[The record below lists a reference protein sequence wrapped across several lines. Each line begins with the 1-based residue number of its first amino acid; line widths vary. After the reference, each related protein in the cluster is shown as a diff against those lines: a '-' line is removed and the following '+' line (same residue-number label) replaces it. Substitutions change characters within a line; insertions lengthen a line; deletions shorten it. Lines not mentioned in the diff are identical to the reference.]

1 MEDTVFIIKNKCLF
15 APNRFFCT
23 KKNFISHFSPTHV
36 FVVHRVP
43 ERVVPVEVV
52 CVAMLPVL
60 LLPVGA
66 VPVVG
71 EGGGGEGGG
80 AVEGE
85 PTWREEGRRI

>member
-1 MEDTVFIIKNKCLF
+1 MF
-15 APNRFFCT
+15 
-23 KKNFISHFSPTHV
+23 
-36 FVVHRVP
+36 
-43 ERVVPVEVV
+43 
-52 CVAMLPVL
+52 PVL

-85 PTWREEGRRI
+85 PAWREEEEYDSIIIFTKK